1 VVAFS
6 GVRVFDGDRFLDGAR
21 NVSVD
26 GGLIVATDPAATRQ
40 PSFTA
45 PRGHRGTD
53 VRRGGV
59 LFPGFVDAHVH
70 LSFSAPQDV
79 ARGGVTT
86 VLDFGAPPDYAR
98 SPHPPLR
105 FRFAG
110 TLLTVP
116 GGYPTRSW
124 GADGYGTE
132 LTSADEARDAVE
144 RWADAGAA
152 IIKVALEP
160 REGPTLDIDL
170 LRAIVESAHARGLLV
185 GAHAL
190 DADPV
195 RLAVEAGADVLA
207 HTPTAK
213 LDDELIA
220 ACGSRRMWVVSTV
233 RAFGGTRRTIR
244 NLAALH
250 EAGCRV
256 TYGTDLGNGAIRPGI
271 DVDELEILADVTGSV
286 EGPLACA
293 CTHAGELAGGGGR
306 IGVGEPA
313 DLVWLPSFERLR
325 DLGSRK
331 DVFIDGK
338 LVS

>member
-1 VVAFS
+1 MPTFRD
-6 GVRVFDGDRFLDGAR
+6 VRVFDGTAFLERLRD
-21 NVSVD
+21 VIVHD
-26 GGLIVATDPAATRQ
+26 GLIVDADSDDEPIRT
-40 PSFTA
+40 
-45 PRGHRGTD
+45 
-53 VRRGGV
+53 GGV
-59 LFPGFVDAHVH
+59 IFPGFVDGHVH
-70 LSFSAPQDV
+70 LSFSTPDDV

-86 VLDFGAPPDYAR
+86 VLDFGAPASYAT
-98 SPHPPLR
+98 SSHPPLR

-124 GADGYGTE
+124 GAGGYGTE
-132 LTSADEARDAVE
+132 LSTVDDARAAVA

-152 IIKVALEP
+152 LIKVALEP
-160 REGPTLDIDL
+160 REGPMLDAGL
-170 LRAIVESAHARGLLV
+170 LRVIVGSAHARGLLV

-190 DADPV
+190 DAEPV
-195 RLAVEAGADVLA
+195 RLAVEAGVDVLA

-213 LDDELIA
+213 LDDELTA

-233 RAFGGTRRTIR
+233 GAFGGSRQTKR

-256 TYGTDLGNGAIRPGI
+256 VYGTDLGNGAIRPGI
-271 DVDELEILADVTGSV
+271 DTDELEILADVTGSV
-286 EGPLACA
+286 AGALACA
-293 CTHAGELAGGGGR
+293 CTRAGELAGSGGR
-306 IGVGEPA
+306 IAVGEPA

-331 DVFIDGK
+331 DVFIGGK
-338 LVS
+338 LVT